1 MECLFESFKVEW
13 SIGCQWESCFA
24 SLWIGAVNLQITWR
38 HICTFARLH
47 NMQKFQP
54 RTCYNVALLYI
65 CSCDVV
71 QMKWRLELSNCGR
84 LEVWKYLNLTPETQF
99 EAKLSLL
106 CQFRNNFSA
115 SRSNKVYSVSGL
127 WKAAGGAKLTVGW
140 Q

>member
-1 MECLFESFKVEW
+1 MWNVYLKVLKL
-13 SIGCQWESCFA
+13 SGQ
-24 SLWIGAVNLQITWR
+24 LGVNERVVLLYCELVQLTCR
-38 HICTFARLH
+38 SPEDTFARLH